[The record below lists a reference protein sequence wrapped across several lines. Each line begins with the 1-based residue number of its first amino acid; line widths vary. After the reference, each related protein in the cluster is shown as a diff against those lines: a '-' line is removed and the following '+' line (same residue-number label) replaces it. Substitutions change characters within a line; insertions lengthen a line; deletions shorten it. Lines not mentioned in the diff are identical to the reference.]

1 MTDTGNMDDI
11 LSHNTFR
18 IITGL
23 VNATQHNGRRCYI
36 QAFIGQSGRYQC
48 VVGGTLDNPAFLN
61 VQPANLREAVAED
74 FVPPPADAFNGIHLP
89 PLRPGETAVIA
100 YPDMIMFQ
108 PFYVLSLDGL
118 VGTMM
123 MNRDTWMAQ
132 YFGHDGLPESALHLL
147 ENGYPSPRFFQ
158 YIQIQTPV

>member
-48 VVGGTLDNPAFLN
+48 VVGGTLDNPEFLN

-74 FVPPPADAFNGIHLP
+74 F
-89 PLRPGETAVIA
+89 E
-100 YPDMIMFQ
+100 
-108 PFYVLSLDGL
+108 
-118 VGTMM
+118 
-123 MNRDTWMAQ
+123 
-132 YFGHDGLPESALHLL
+132 
-147 ENGYPSPRFFQ
+147 PRFFVVVVRQ
-158 YIQIQTPV
+158 